1 MAVLRRM
8 VEESFELVLAFNIVT
23 VLLYLTIFSGTF
35 TQSSYVYHDEQD
47 ALILPWIVI
56 LAPTLLC
63 VIETMLD

>member
-1 MAVLRRM
+1 M

-47 ALILPWIVI
+47 AQLLPWIVI

-63 VIETMLD
+63 VIETVLD